1 MAWELRYLSLR
12 TRIANRLRDR
22 NFECSP
28 FYDSSYI
35 VPELLLEMVIK
46 KIVTSQPDFNLVV
59 YRLLLSNLSECK
71 KLLANKQ
78 EFFWAETRGDKIKV
92 VQTN

>member
-1 MAWELRYLSLR
+1 MLIAYVAEILRVLHFMIP
-12 TRIANRLRDR
+12 RIL
-22 NFECSP
+22 CH
-28 FYDSSYI
+28 I
-35 VPELLLEMVIK
+35 IL
-46 KIVTSQPDFNLVV
+46 QPVFNLVV